1 MGVIANSNETFGE
14 LIKEE
19 MDGLLL
25 LPDFQRDFVWSVEQQ
40 KSLAATFLVR
50 IPLTSF
56 LLLNGKQHD
65 FSYKRLCMRKKDTSK
80 QLSNH
85 DGECVFLL
93 DGQQRLSTLKNIF
106 SDIYDDNEDWDKVF
120 DRVDNKLRYR
130 WFLNLRPK
138 INDKDSDVVEDIFGL
153 ENLSMPKALES
164 LEPSDLLD
172 YIEYKK
178 IKKGDASQKKKLKW
192 WHPAFMNSEH
202 IKTPITTCKKDSAAE
217 YLLPLY
223 KFYEDKGTANTSR
236 FRVTSTIAKIAENRI
251 DELKEDLDN
260 KKKNINEIFSGELRD
275 VYESDPDEAWST
287 LKTNWTNAMNEMVLD
302 TMRQIIYNIKL
313 DANEIGRAVTIFENM
328 NASGTKL
335 SVFDLVVA
343 KAAADNR
350 CSESLTNRIIKRLND
365 MVAIPEAIADNLQ
378 NNINIAEDMKL
389 IYDNELNNDFKNA
402 FISMLSVK
410 KKFDIVREYKISSD
424 DVKQNKI
431 LKLSSKE
438 ISDYTDSVVDALKR
452 AYAFL
457 QYRCGIIS
465 INQIS
470 YRLMVIPIA
479 SVFLDESNW
488 KNKMVVD
495 RVECWYW
502 ASIFC
507 GVFSSNQNA
516 RSSDDVKKLY
526 DFAVNGD
533 KSIIDN
539 RIDKIFCQ
547 DGYSDLYTLLGKG
560 EDSWSKAMHQ
570 GILSYILSNNPPDFQ
585 KNILFSL
592 TAWDAAKKR
601 TISQKNVDCKIEL
614 QDHHLIPLCQDKT
627 LSYGESETK
636 LRNDKSNILNSPLN
650 RTYITASANNMISK
664 MKIDSYM
671 QDVNAYGREYH
682 FIPDQSVLK
691 YENGAYEDYY
701 EKVLTKRFELLSSGI
716 KNELKILRGDS

>member
-1 MGVIANSNETFGE
+1 MGVNANSNKSFGN

-56 LLLNGKQHD
+56 LLLKGKQND
-65 FSYKRLCMRKKDTSK
+65 FSYKRLCMRKKDTAK
-80 QLSNH
+80 QLTNQ
-85 DGECVFLL
+85 DAGCVFLL

-106 SDIYDDNEDWDKVF
+106 SDIYDDNNEEWDEVF
-120 DRVDNKLRYR
+120 DRIDNKLRYR
-130 WFLNLRPK
+130 WFLNLRPDTK
-138 INDKDSDVVEDIFGL
+138 AKESDGVEDVFGI
-153 ENLSMPKALES
+153 ENLSTPKPLES

-172 YIEYKK
+172 YIEYKR
-178 IKKGDASQKKKLKW
+178 IKKGDVSKSKLKW
-192 WHPAFMNSEH
+192 WHPAFMNSDY
-202 IKTPITTCKKDSAAE
+202 IKTPIAACKKDSAAE

-223 KFYEDKGTANTSR
+223 KFYEDKRGAKTGK
-236 FRVTSTIAKIAENRI
+236 FRVTSTISKIAENRI
-251 DELKEDLDN
+251 DELKEEIDN
-260 KKKNINEIFSGELRD
+260 KKKNIDEIFSGELRE
-275 VYESDPDEAWST
+275 VYEDDPDDAWST
-287 LKTNWTNAMNEMVLD
+287 LKTNWTNAMNEFVLD
-302 TMRQIIYNIKL
+302 TMRQIIYNIEL

-343 KAAADNR
+343 RAAADNR
-350 CSESLTNRIIKRLND
+350 CSESLTNRIINRLNETI
-365 MVAIPEAIADNLQ
+365 AIPKVIADNLQ
-378 NNINIAEDMKL
+378 SNINIAEDMK
-389 IYDNELNNDFKNA
+389 IIDDNELDTDFKNA
-402 FISMLSVK
+402 FIAMLAVK
-410 KKFDIVREYKISSD
+410 KKIDISQEYKISSD

-438 ISDYTDSVVDALKR
+438 ISDYTDSVIDSLKR

-465 INQIS
+465 IKQIS

-479 SVFLDESNW
+479 SVFMKADNW
-488 KNKMVVD
+488 KNKKVVD
-495 RVECWYW
+495 RIECWYW

-507 GVFSSNQNA
+507 GAFSSNQNA

-526 DFAVNGD
+526 DFAINGD
-533 KSIIDN
+533 RSIMDI

-547 DGYSDLYTLLGKG
+547 DGYSDLNTLLGKS

-585 KNILFSL
+585 KDILVPL

-601 TISQKNVDCKIEL
+601 TISQKNVECKIEL
-614 QDHHLIPLCQDKT
+614 QDHHLIPLCQDKS
-627 LSYGESETK
+627 LSYGEADTK
-636 LRNDKSNILNSPLN
+636 LRNDKDNILNSPLN

-671 QDVNAYGREYH
+671 LDVNSYGKEYH

-691 YENGAYEDYY
+691 YEGEAYEDYY
-701 EKVLTKRFELLSSGI
+701 EKILIKRFKLLRSEMKKELELLS
-716 KNELKILRGDS
+716 E